1 MKRLSNV
8 ATVVGLLWV
17 IGCVVIP
24 DTFEARIYVD
34 IRHIEEQADQVMD
47 YVQGKS
53 DTFPE
58 VTAADA
64 EPAKKTSWLRQTWD
78 YLSPIQVAYAQ
89 ELDESSPRVK
99 QIADAMRARNAEVEK
114 AKKSGAVGENNR
126 GFLELK
132 KSELLSGSEEV
143 NSVQRLIAADNEDR
157 KALYQEIARLNKAN
171 DVDVSTVEN
180 VYAKKRRERARP
192 GELVQLPDAGAEFDA
207 FKGSA
212 IGKRLGDKCQAGA
225 WVNF

>member
-1 MKRLSNV
+1 MKRFCNV
-8 ATVVGLLWV
+8 ATIVGLLWV
-17 IGCVVIP
+17 IGCVMIP

-53 DTFPE
+53 DTLP
-58 VTAADA
+58 DA
-64 EPAKKTSWLRQTWD
+64 TPAPAESEKKTSWLRQTWD
-78 YLSPIQVAYAQ
+78 YLLPIQVAYAQ

-99 QIADAMRARNAEVEK
+99 QIADAMRARNADVEK
-114 AKKSGAVGENNR
+114 AKKTGAVGENNR

-171 DVDVSTVEN
+171 NVDVSTLES
-180 VYAKKRRERARP
+180 VYAKKRRERAQP
-192 GELVQLPDAGAEFDA
+192 GELVQLPDAGAEFDE
-207 FKGSA
+207 FKAGA
-212 IGKRLGDKCQAGA
+212 LGKRLGAKCQAGA